1 MRPSESSA
9 RHIGSREIFLIVIC
23 WTSLAVLSSV
33 NRILDPRDFGAMRVI
48 TPVGPIILTFLEAWV
63 WAAFTPLIFWLSS
76 RFSPTRSNWMTRVPL
91 LLGAG
96 AVISM
101 SIYVILAV
109 AHSEILPSP
118 LHRNMEAFAPLR
130 ELGRFPYLNQLLLYF
145 VLLIGGLARE
155 YFLRD
160 QQRAREAVRL
170 QADAAQLHAQLAE
183 ARLDALRMQINPH
196 FLFNTLHAISALVER
211 DPSGVRRMIA
221 RLSELLRHTIDS
233 HGTDEVSVRDELDF
247 LRRYLEIMEIRFQGA
262 LRVDT
267 AIEPD
272 VLEALVPNL
281 ILQPIVENAL
291 EHGVTRADGPGHLEI
306 AARRSGDQLILTV
319 RDNGP
324 GLAEPPTSRES
335 QGVGLRNTRARLQ
348 QLYGHEASFTLSSAP
363 AGGVI
368 AEIALP
374 LHTADDL
381 RTEGIT
387 TEEQGR
393 DV

>member
-1 MRPSESSA
+1 MRSADSSA
-9 RHIGSREIFLIVIC
+9 RHIGSREIFLIVVC

-33 NRILDPRDFGAMRVI
+33 NRLLDPHGFGMRVM
-48 TPVGPIILTFLEAWV
+48 TPVGPIALTFLEAWM
-63 WAAFTPLIFWLSS
+63 WAALTPLIFWLSS
-76 RFSPTRSNWMTRVPL
+76 RFSPARSNWMTRIPL
-91 LLGAG
+91 LLGTGAG
-96 AVISM
+96 ISM
-101 SIYVILAV
+101 TVYVILAV
-109 AHSEILPSP
+109 ARSEILPNP
-118 LHRNMEAFAPLR
+118 RRRNIGAFAPLR
-130 ELGRFPYLNQLLLYF
+130 ELGRFPYLNQLLIYF
-145 VLLIGGLARE
+145 VLLVGGLARE

-170 QADAAQLHAQLAE
+170 EANAAQLQAQLAE

-233 HGTDEVSVRDELDF
+233 HGTDEVTVRAELDF
-247 LRRYLEIMEIRFQGA
+247 LRRYLEIMEIRFQGT

-291 EHGVTRADGPGHLEI
+291 EHGVTRADGPGHLDI
-306 AARRSGDQLILTV
+306 AARRRGDQLILTV

-324 GLAEPPTSRES
+324 GLAEAKTPNES
-335 QGVGLRNTRARLQ
+335 HGVGLRNTRARLQ
-348 QLYGHEASFTLSSAP
+348 QLYGDAASLKLSSAP

-374 LHTADDL
+374 LHTASDL
-381 RTEGIT
+381 RTEGIMA
-387 TEEQGR
+387 EER
-393 DV
+393 ETDV

>member
-1 MRPSESSA
+1 MRSADSSA
-9 RHIGSREIFLIVIC
+9 RHIGSREIFLIVVC
-23 WTSLAVLSSV
+23 WTSLAILSSV
-33 NRILDPRDFGAMRVI
+33 NRLLDPRGFGMRVM
-48 TPVGPIILTFLEAWV
+48 TPVGPIALTFLEAWM
-63 WAAFTPLIFWLSS
+63 WAALTPLIFWLSS
-76 RFSPTRSNWMTRVPL
+76 RFSPARSNWMTRIPL
-91 LLGAG
+91 LLGTGAG
-96 AVISM
+96 ISM
-101 SIYVILAV
+101 TVYVILAV
-109 AHSEILPSP
+109 ARSEILPNP
-118 LHRNMEAFAPLR
+118 RRRNIGAFAPLR
-130 ELGRFPYLNQLLLYF
+130 ELGRFPYLNQLLIYF
-145 VLLIGGLARE
+145 VLLVGGLARE

-170 QADAAQLHAQLAE
+170 EANAAQLQAQLAE

-233 HGTDEVSVRDELDF
+233 HGTDEVTVRAELDF
-247 LRRYLEIMEIRFQGA
+247 LRRYLEIMEIRFQGT

-291 EHGVTRADGPGHLEI
+291 EHGVTRADGPGHLDI
-306 AARRSGDQLILTV
+306 AARRRGDQLILTV

-324 GLAEPPTSRES
+324 GLAEAKTPNES
-335 QGVGLRNTRARLQ
+335 HGVGLRNTRARLQ
-348 QLYGHEASFTLSSAP
+348 QLYGDAASLKLSSAP

-374 LHTADDL
+374 LHTASDL
-381 RTEGIT
+381 RTEGIMA
-387 TEEQGR
+387 EESET

>member
-1 MRPSESSA
+1 MRSADSSA
-9 RHIGSREIFLIVIC
+9 RHIGSREIFLIVVC
-23 WTSLAVLSSV
+23 WTSLAILSSV
-33 NRILDPRDFGAMRVI
+33 NRLLDPRGFGMRVM
-48 TPVGPIILTFLEAWV
+48 TPVGPIALTFLEAWM
-63 WAAFTPLIFWLSS
+63 WAALTPLIFWLSS
-76 RFSPTRSNWMTRVPL
+76 RFSPARSNWMTRIPL
-91 LLGAG
+91 LLGTGAG
-96 AVISM
+96 ISM
-101 SIYVILAV
+101 TVYVILAV
-109 AHSEILPSP
+109 ARSEILPNP
-118 LHRNMEAFAPLR
+118 RRRNIGAFAPLR
-130 ELGRFPYLNQLLLYF
+130 ELGRFPYLNQLLIYF
-145 VLLIGGLARE
+145 VLLVGGLARE

-170 QADAAQLHAQLAE
+170 EANAAQLQAQLAE

-233 HGTDEVSVRDELDF
+233 HGTDEVTVRAELDF
-247 LRRYLEIMEIRFQGA
+247 LRRYLEIMEIRFQGT

-291 EHGVTRADGPGHLEI
+291 EHGVTRADGPGHLDI
-306 AARRSGDQLILTV
+306 AARRRGDQLILTV

-324 GLAEPPTSRES
+324 GLAEAKTPNES
-335 QGVGLRNTRARLQ
+335 HGVGLRNTRARLQ
-348 QLYGHEASFTLSSAP
+348 QLYGDAASLKLSSAP

-374 LHTADDL
+374 LHTASDL
-381 RTEGIT
+381 RTEGIMA
-387 TEEQGR
+387 EER
-393 DV
+393 EMDV